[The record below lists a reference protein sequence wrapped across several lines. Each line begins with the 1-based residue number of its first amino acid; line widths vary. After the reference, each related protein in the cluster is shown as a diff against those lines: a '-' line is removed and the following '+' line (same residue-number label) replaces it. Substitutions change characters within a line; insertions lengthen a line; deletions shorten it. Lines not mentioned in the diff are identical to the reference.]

1 MVNLIKY
8 NNKRVEVPPHLVRN
22 IKEPTHYAED
32 VEKILI
38 TNRKKD
44 VHHVDFPMPKW
55 DVVCIYY
62 LIKKDDGWGE
72 KVR

>member
-22 IKEPTHYAED
+22 IKVPTHYAED

-44 VHHVDFPMPKW
+44 VHHVDFPMPK
-55 DVVCIYY
+55 
-62 LIKKDDGWGE
+62 
-72 KVR
+72 

>member
-32 VEKILI
+32 VEKTPTISK
-38 TNRKKD
+38 KKD
-44 VHHVDFPMPKW
+44 VHHVDFPMLK
-55 DVVCIYY
+55 
-62 LIKKDDGWGE
+62 
-72 KVR
+72 